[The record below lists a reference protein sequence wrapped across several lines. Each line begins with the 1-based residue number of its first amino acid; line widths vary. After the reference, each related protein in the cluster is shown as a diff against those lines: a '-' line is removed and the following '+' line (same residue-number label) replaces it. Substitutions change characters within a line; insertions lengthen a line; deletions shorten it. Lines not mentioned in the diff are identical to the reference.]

1 MELVREISVEEAL
14 KKGFKFIDVRTKS
27 EFEEF
32 HIPGAYNVPLFSEEE
47 RRKISEV
54 YYSKGEKEARLLA
67 LKLVGPKLYN
77 IVSEVKEIKEREGRV
92 VVYCWRGGM
101 RSLAVSAICTL
112 VGINVPRLI
121 GGYREFR
128 RYTLRR
134 MEEILKDKK
143 LIVVYG
149 PTGSGKT
156 RILRTLKEEGFPVI
170 DLEGLAGHR
179 GSVFGGI
186 GLKQPSQKMF
196 DSLLWLELERLK
208 DSPVIVVEGES
219 KRIGKL
225 FIPEPFWKAM
235 ERGEKVS
242 IEIPL
247 EERIKISMEDYQVN
261 KFSPDVYLKALE
273 RIRKILGDEKYQRIK
288 KLIEEKNYPEA
299 VRELMINYYDKLYKK
314 STPESVESLKAENF
328 SQALSLLRG
337 RLKSD
342 LLPSLKW

>member
-208 DSPVIVVEGES
+208 DSAKKYEEIKSKVENLQKE
-219 KRIGKL
+219 IDDL
-225 FIPEPFWKAM
+225 QD
-235 ERGEKVS
+235 
-242 IEIPL
+242 IE
-247 EERIKISMEDYQVN
+247 
-261 KFSPDVYLKALE
+261 
-273 RIRKILGDEKYQRIK
+273 
-288 KLIEEKNYPEA
+288 
-299 VRELMINYYDKLYKK
+299 
-314 STPESVESLKAENF
+314 
-328 SQALSLLRG
+328 LSLIHI
-337 RLKSD
+337 
-342 LLPSLKW
+342 